1 MPIEIFNW
9 NDTNINFNIYYFT
22 HVCIKRER
30 LFGQQLLQTLL
41 ICYNGTMSQPA
52 ATFQGFHHLHY
63 IWLLLHLK
71 NFFFP
76 AAFCTVLYIKYCMY
90 AEFSNWG
97 RILLILWHGNVFET
111 LYFPLSWYEFSIIPP
126 LCLCMNKW
134 KVG

>member
-71 NFFFP
+71 KIFFS
-76 AAFCTVLYIKYCMY
+76 CGILYSVIYQILYVCRIFKLSSDPLDFMTWKC
-90 AEFSNWG
+90 FWNTLLPLKLV
-97 RILLILWHGNVFET
+97 RILNYSST
-111 LYFPLSWYEFSIIPP
+111 LLMYE
-126 LCLCMNKW
+126 
-134 KVG
+134 